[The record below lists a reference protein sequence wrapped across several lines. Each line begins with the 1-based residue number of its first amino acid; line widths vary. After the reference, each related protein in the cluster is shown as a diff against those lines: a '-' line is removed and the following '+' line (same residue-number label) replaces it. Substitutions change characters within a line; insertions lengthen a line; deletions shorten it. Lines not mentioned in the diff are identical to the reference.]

1 MSRRRGGCAA
11 RHGHGGNCRPKWG
24 ADVGQIVWFGWSMGL
39 GRRWMD
45 AERVAGCCFVPQ
57 VLVGVAR
64 LATHAT
70 MVVHRGEVYTA
81 GAPVPGF
88 AVSWP
93 RSSARVE
100 ATGGR
105 IGQAGGLG
113 GSPRRAAVPRSTAYG
128 LAAGP
133 SSHET
138 GRPDVLLH
146 RAAVVTAIIST
157 LLSDGP
163 ASRVVR
169 KPVARTPR

>member
-1 MSRRRGGCAA
+1 MQ
-11 RHGHGGNCRPKWG
+11 RPQ
-24 ADVGQIVWFGWSMGL
+24 AFAVLDHDRVRVWRL
-39 GRRWMD
+39 
-45 AERVAGCCFVPQ
+45 Q
-57 VLVGVAR
+57 VGV
-64 LATHAT
+64 
-70 MVVHRGEVYTA
+70 
-81 GAPVPGF
+81 
-88 AVSWP
+88 W
-93 RSSARVE
+93 
-100 ATGGR
+100 
-105 IGQAGGLG
+105 GQAGGLG
-113 GSPRRAAVPRSTAYG
+113 GSPRRAGLPSSAAYG